1 MLRTALLAAAR
12 SPRVRRVVETA
23 PPTRPL
29 VRRFVAGAEATEALA
44 AARALREQ
52 GLRVSLDHLGE
63 HVTSAEQAGSVV
75 AAYRELLAGLAREG
89 LTGGAE
95 VSVKLS
101 ALGQA
106 LPVDGEKIALEHAR
120 QVCAAAEQAGS
131 AVTVDMEDHT
141 TTDSTLRVLAALR
154 VDFPRTGAVLQ
165 AQLRRTEGDCRDL
178 AREGSRVRLCK
189 GAYAAPTSVAF
200 TRPSEVDRSY
210 ARCLAVLMAGSGY
223 PMVASHD
230 PRMVRLAGELAARN
244 GRGTDEYEHQML
256 YGVRPDEQQ
265 RLAGEGRRVRVYV
278 PYGHEWYGY
287 FVRRLAE
294 RPANVGFF
302 LRSLA
307 SRG

>member
-120 QVCAAAEQAGS
+120 QICAAAEQAGS

-189 GAYAAPTSVAF
+189 GAYAAPASVAH

-230 PRMVRLAGELAARN
+230 PRMVRLAEELAARN
-244 GRGTDEYEHQML
+244 GRGTEEYEHQML

-294 RPANVGFF
+294 RPANIGFF

>member
-1 MLRTALLAAAR
+1 MLRTGLLAAAR

-23 PPTRPL
+23 APTRPL
-29 VRRFVAGAEATEALA
+29 VRRFVAGTDATAALA
-44 AARALREQ
+44 AARELR
-52 GLRVSLDHLGE
+52 GKGVRVSLDHLGE
-63 HVTSAEQAGSVV
+63 HVTSAEHAGSAVS
-75 AAYRELLAGLAREG
+75 AYREVLSGLAAEG
-89 LTGGAE
+89 LADRAE

-120 QVCAAAEQAGS
+120 RICAAAAQAGT
-131 AVTVDMEDHT
+131 AVTLDMEDHT
-141 TTDSTLRVLAALR
+141 TVDSTLRVLAALR

-189 GAYAAPTSVAF
+189 GAYAPPASVAF
-200 TRPSEVDRSY
+200 PRPSEVDRSF
-210 ARCLAVLMAGSGY
+210 ARCLGVLMAGSGY

-230 PRMVRLAGELAARN
+230 PWMVRLTGQLAARN
-244 GRGTDEYEHQML
+244 GRGATEYEHQML
-256 YGVRPDEQQ
+256 YGVRPDEQL
-265 RLAGEGRRVRVYV
+265 RLAAEGRRVRVYV
-278 PYGHEWYGY
+278 PYGQEWYGY

-294 RPANVGFF
+294 RPANVAFF
-302 LRSLA
+302 ARSLL